1 MASEGSLLSLVGER
15 LNSRDGV
22 LALGRCTMAGSTA
35 SARLGRSPRQSMSY
49 SRGCSSVTAVLSG
62 LGPELQVAGWLLR
75 NTAHDYPPRSAWIHL
90 GGNNTG
96 ASIGP
101 RRFSFVSAQ
110 IHQFLTTTLNAPL
123 SRRRLV
129 YNHRIR
135 PTVPMRRRADE
146 TTPAIDGDHSEP
158 RPLGADL
165 LNPGVPSRRRPM
177 LYPLFT
183 AAASL
188 ARVSAVVAGWPGLPI
203 RKKST

>member
-22 LALGRCTMAGSTA
+22 LALERCTMAGSTA

-49 SRGCSSVTAVLSG
+49 SRGSSSVTAVLVVSAQSCR
-62 LGPELQVAGWLLR
+62 LLAGYLEVRTSSSCTQTFRRTNHLLD
-75 NTAHDYPPRSAWIHL
+75 TSHDYPPRAAWIHL
-90 GGNNTG
+90 GANNTG

-129 YNHRIR
+129 YNHRVRVCCCIFL
-135 PTVPMRRRADE
+135 VL
-146 TTPAIDGDHSEP
+146 TTAQSG
-158 RPLGADL
+158 PLWTREGRDAR
-165 LNPGVPSRRRPM
+165 SRTGP
-177 LYPLFT
+177 
-183 AAASL
+183 
-188 ARVSAVVAGWPGLPI
+188 
-203 RKKST
+203 